1 MKKIALSFILFASL
15 LGTSFAENF
24 FAHRFFEIKIDIP
37 VNVSNNLVSLTD
49 ILQETAVI
57 DLPQIAD
64 NVSFKGAAFKAG
76 ASPSVGVKL
85 DIPRGLIFGVSAGA
99 QADIGV
105 GLSKDLFE
113 FLGHG
118 NVDMGNE
125 FKMEASNT
133 YADLFATVTVDGGWN
148 TKKARIE
155 FSGTAFSSIV
165 HFDASNTGARIYLND
180 EENSAGFEAKV
191 DAKAYTIAGVDDL
204 TDIQKLVSSV
214 KGNIGFDVSGSYQ
227 RDLSRL
233 LTVGAKVRIPV
244 VPSKMSVGYS
254 VQYDMAKEFNFDS
267 FLGKSDETTETTT
280 QTEVPK
286 EEEEETEDNG
296 FLGAPTILATP
307 YSIHRPMKIGVSADF
322 HPFGSLLTTSGYFGL
337 GFRHPFAA
345 AINKANGS
353 VDETQF
359 YIDYSVAGRLSL
371 WNILS
376 LSLSHSYM
384 DEIFKNEIALALNI
398 RLAEVDAGVS
408 FQSPSFTKSFTGAGV
423 GAFLTVCLGF

>member
-1 MKKIALSFILFASL
+1 MKKIALSLILFASL

-24 FAHRFFEIKIDIP
+24 FAHRFFELKIDLP
-37 VNVSNNLVSLTD
+37 VNLSNNLVSLTD

-85 DIPRGLIFGVSAGA
+85 DIPRGLILGVSAGA

-125 FKMEASNT
+125 FKMETSNT
-133 YADLFATVTVDGGWN
+133 DADLFATVTLTGGWN
-148 TKKARIE
+148 TKKSKME

-180 EENSAGFEAKV
+180 EENTAGFEAKV
-191 DAKAYTIAGVDDL
+191 DAKAYTIAGVDEL
-204 TDIQKLVSSV
+204 SDIEKLLSAV
-214 KGNIGFDVSGSYQ
+214 KGNIGFDVTGSYQ
-227 RDLSRL
+227 RDLTRL
-233 LTVGAKVRIPV
+233 LTVGANVRIPI

-254 VQYDMAKEFNFDS
+254 VQYDMSKEFNFDS
-267 FLGKSDETTETTT
+267 FLGKSDDTT
-280 QTEVPK
+280 QTTTEAEVPK
-286 EEEEETEDNG
+286 EEESEAEDNG

-345 AINKANGS
+345 AINKANGG

-359 YIDYSVAGRLSL
+359 YVDYSVAGRLSL